1 MKSRKTQT
9 RKRKHP
15 IKEKGITLI
24 ALVIT
29 IVILLILAGL
39 TINLALGDGGLAQK
53 AKEATENYQLAQ
65 EAEEDL
71 IQELEANMNPTEEGY
86 NSQEGVNEPVLTEG
100 MIPVTWNGSSWV
112 KADASTGDWY
122 EYKATGEITD
132 KVIYKQW
139 ANVVTVKE
147 SGTKTRAEY
156 MSAAVGTA
164 IPEDDIVGMYVWIP
178 RYSYRITS
186 GYHENANG
194 TGNVDI
200 KFLKGTTDNYEG
212 GEAIRS
218 NVTNGEEFVV
228 HPSFTKDTS
237 QGGMKETTGYWVAK
251 FEASSNIAVKN
262 NANISNTSETNVKYG
277 GGNNPDLEVTVRPNV
292 TSWRYIT
299 AENIFKVCRNITK
312 DGNIQG
318 LTNKVDPHMMKNSE
332 WGAVAYLTQSSYG
345 NKQGTDSSS
354 GVWNNAYNEC
364 LVSKGTD
371 NGSNY
376 GGIGSYGVTLTGA
389 VGESRNAYTSYYS
402 EQTSITDKNADS
414 ITISYTEYAQNG
426 TTTAK
431 TQTYY
436 KYYTTNGIKGS
447 TTGNIYGI
455 YDMSGGSWEYMADYL
470 ANGTTSVVT
479 YFKENVSNRYKTEY
493 KGDGATDST
502 EDKTANYNANSD
514 RYGDAL
520 WETSNG
526 ANGQYSWNQDYSGFP
541 YLSGPFFIRGCH
553 FNGGGGAGLFYFHG
567 AYGGADNVSGFRPVL
582 GV

>member
-1 MKSRKTQT
+1 MNKGKQ
-9 RKRKHP
+9 
-15 IKEKGITLI
+15 EKGITLI

-71 IQELEANMNPTEEGY
+71 IQELEANMAPTEEGY

-100 MIPVTWNGSSWV
+100 MIAVTWNGSSWV
-112 KADASTGDWY
+112 KADESTSDWY
-122 EYKATGEITD
+122 AYDTTN
-132 KVIYKQW
+132 KQW

-147 SGTKTRAEY
+147 NGNMSREAY
-156 MSAAVGTA
+156 MSSTIGTP
-164 IPEDDIVGMYVWIP
+164 IQEDDIVGMYVWIP

-186 GYHENANG
+186 GYHEIANG
-194 TGNVDI
+194 TGNIDI

-251 FEASSNIAVKN
+251 FEASSNTAEKN
-262 NANISNTSETNVKYG
+262 NSNITSASSSSVKCG
-277 GGNNPDLEVTVRPNV
+277 GGDTDQLEVTVRPNV
-292 TSWRYIT
+292 TSWRAIT
-299 AENIFKVCRNITK
+299 AENIYKVCRNITK

-318 LTNKVDPHMMKNSE
+318 LTREVDPHMMKNSE
-332 WGAVAYLTQSSYG
+332 WGGVAYLTQSAYG

-364 LVSKGTD
+364 LASKGEDT
-371 NGSNY
+371 GSNY
-376 GGIGSYGVTLTGA
+376 GGVNYSFSVTLTGA
-389 VGESRNAYTSYYS
+389 VGSSRDAYTSYYS

-414 ITISYTEYAQNG
+414 ITINFTEYAQNG

-436 KYYTTNGIKGS
+436 KYHTTNGVKGS

-455 YDMSGGSWEYMADYL
+455 YDMSGGALEYMANYL
-470 ANGTTSVVT
+470 ANGETSYVT
-479 YFKENVSNRYKTEY
+479 YFKQNVGNKYKTEY
-493 KGDGATDST
+493 QGSGATSSI
-502 EDKTANYNANSD
+502 EDRTANYEANSN

-520 WETSNG
+520 WETSNAISG
-526 ANGQYSWNQDYSGFP
+526 DYGWGNDSSYMPSFR
-541 YLSGPFFIRGCH
+541 LPFFVRGGY
-553 FNGGGGAGLFYFHG
+553 FYYGSTAGVFSFSSGSGGEAVHY
-567 AYGGADNVSGFRPVL
+567 GFRPVL

>member
-1 MKSRKTQT
+1 MNKGKQ
-9 RKRKHP
+9 
-15 IKEKGITLI
+15 EKGITLI

-86 NSQEGVNEPVLTEG
+86 NSQKGVNEPVLTEG
-100 MIPVTWNGSSWV
+100 MIPVTWDGSSWV
-112 KADASTGDWY
+112 KADESTSDWY
-122 EYKATGEITD
+122 AYDTTN
-132 KVIYKQW
+132 KQW

-147 SGTKTRAEY
+147 NGTTMSREEY
-156 MSAAVGTA
+156 MSSGVGTE
-164 IPEDDIVGMYVWIP
+164 ILEDDIVGMYVWIP

-186 GYHENANG
+186 GYHEAANG

-251 FEASSNIAVKN
+251 FEASSNIAIKN
-262 NANISNTSETNVKYG
+262 NANINNDSTEEVKFG
-277 GGNNPDLEVTVRPNV
+277 GGNNPNLEVTVRPNV
-292 TSWRYIT
+292 TSWR
-299 AENIFKVCRNITK
+299 NIDVINIYKVCRNITK
-312 DGNIQG
+312 EGNIQG

-332 WGAVAYLTQSSYG
+332 WGAVAYLTQSAYG

-364 LVSKGTD
+364 LVSKGENT
-371 NGSNY
+371 GSNY
-376 GGIGSYGVTLTGA
+376 GGISSYGVTLTGV
-389 VGESRNAYTSYYS
+389 VGQLRDEYTSHYS

-414 ITISYTEYAQNG
+414 ITISYNEYLANG
-426 TTTAK
+426 TTTSR

-470 ANGTTSVVT
+470 ANGTASVVT

-502 EDKTANYNANSD
+502 EDRTAIYNANSE
-514 RYGDAL
+514 RYGDAV

-526 ANGQYSWNQDYSGFP
+526 ANGPYSWNQDHSNFP
-541 YLSGPFFIRGCH
+541 YLSSPFFIRGGH
-553 FNGGGGAGLFYFHG
+553 FSYANGSGFFFFDN
-567 AYGGADNVSGFRPVL
+567 AYGGQSVYCGFRPVL
-582 GV
+582 SV

>member
-1 MKSRKTQT
+1 MNKGKQ
-9 RKRKHP
+9 
-15 IKEKGITLI
+15 EKGITLI

-71 IQELEANMNPTEEGY
+71 IQELEANMAPTEEGY
-86 NSQEGVNEPVLTEG
+86 NEIEGVNEPVLTEG
-100 MIPVTWNGSSWV
+100 MIPVTWNGTSWV
-112 KADASTGDWY
+112 KADASTSNWY
-122 EYKATGEITD
+122 AYNTTD
-132 KVIYKQW
+132 KQW
-139 ANVVTVKE
+139 ANVVTVRE

-186 GYHENANG
+186 GYHSNVNG

-262 NANISNTSETNVKYG
+262 NANISSTSETNVKYG

-292 TSWRYIT
+292 TSWRNIT
-299 AENIFKVCRNITK
+299 TENIFKVCRNITK
-312 DGNIQG
+312 EGNIQG
-318 LTNKVDPHMMKNSE
+318 LTNKVDSHMMKNSE
-332 WGAVAYLTQSSYG
+332 WGAVAYLTQSEYG

-354 GVWNNAYNEC
+354 GVWCNAYNEC

-376 GGIGSYGVTLTGA
+376 GGINSYAVTLTGA
-389 VGESRNAYTSYYS
+389 VGSSRDANTSTYS
-402 EQTSITDKNADS
+402 EQTNITDKNADS
-414 ITISYTEYAQNG
+414 ITINYTQYAQDG
-426 TTTAK
+426 TTTSK

-436 KYYTTNGIKGS
+436 KYYTANGVKGS

-455 YDMSGGSWEYMADYL
+455 YDMSGGVFEYMADYL
-470 ANGTTSVVT
+470 ANGTTSYVT

-493 KGDGATDST
+493 KGDGPTTST
-502 EDKTANYNANSD
+502 EDRTANYEANSD

-526 ANGQYSWNQDYSGFP
+526 AGGYYGWNQDYSDFP
-541 YLSGPFFIRGCH
+541 FLSSSFFARGDAY
-553 FNGGGGAGLFYFHG
+553 NDGAGAGVFAFGQANGSAFYRC
-567 AYGGADNVSGFRPVL
+567 SFRPVL

>member
-1 MKSRKTQT
+1 MNKGEQR
-9 RKRKHP
+9 R
-15 IKEKGITLI
+15 GITLI

-29 IVILLILAGL
+29 IVLLLILAGL
-39 TINLALGDGGLAQK
+39 TLNLALGNGALADK
-53 AKEATENYQLAQ
+53 AKDAVKNYQLAQ
-65 EAEEDL
+65 EQEED
-71 IQELEANMNPTEEGY
+71 IIEELEANINPTEEGY
-86 NSQEGVNEPVLTEG
+86 NEIEGVNEPVLTEG

-112 KADASTGDWY
+112 KADANTGDWY
-122 EYKATGEITD
+122 AYNTTD
-132 KVIYKQW
+132 KQW

-147 SGTKTRAEY
+147 SGTKSRTEY
-156 MSAAVGTA
+156 MSSTVGTE
-164 IPEDDIVGMYVWIP
+164 ILEDDIVGMYVWIP

-237 QGGMKETTGYWVAK
+237 QGGMKETKGYWVAK
-251 FEASSNIAVKN
+251 FEASSSIAVKN
-262 NANISNTSETNVKYG
+262 NANINNDSTEEVKYG

-318 LTNKVDPHMMKNSE
+318 LTNKVDSHMMKNSE
-332 WGAVAYLTQSSYG
+332 WGAVAYLTQSAYG

-364 LVSKGTD
+364 LVSKEENTV
-371 NGSNY
+371 SNY
-376 GGIGSYGVTLTGA
+376 GGISSYCVTLTGA
-389 VGESRNAYTSYYS
+389 VGSSRDAATSYYS

-436 KYYTTNGIKGS
+436 KYYTTNGIKGN

-470 ANGTTSVVT
+470 ANGTQPYMT

-502 EDKTANYNANSD
+502 EDRTANYNANSD

-541 YLSGPFFIRGCH
+541 YLSFPFFVRGGY
-553 FNGGGGAGLFYFHG
+553 FNYGGSAGLFCFVS
-567 AYGGADNVSGFRPVL
+567 ANGGTGSYYGFRPVL

>member
-1 MKSRKTQT
+1 MNKGELR
-9 RKRKHP
+9 R
-15 IKEKGITLI
+15 GITLI

-29 IVILLILAGL
+29 IVLLLILAGL
-39 TINLALGDGGLAQK
+39 TLNLTLGDGALADK
-53 AKEATENYQLAQ
+53 AKDAVKNYQLAQ
-65 EAEEDL
+65 EQEED
-71 IQELEANMNPTEEGY
+71 IIEELEANINPTEEGY
-86 NSQEGVNEPVLTEG
+86 NELEGVNEPVLTEG

-112 KADASTGDWY
+112 KADESTGDWY
-122 EYKATGEITD
+122 AYDTTN
-132 KVIYKQW
+132 KQW

-147 SGTKTRAEY
+147 NGSKSREAY
-156 MSAAVGTA
+156 ISSAVGTE
-164 IPEDDIVGMYVWIP
+164 ILEDDIVGMYVWIP

-186 GYHENANG
+186 GYHQNAAG
-194 TGNVDI
+194 TGNIDI

-218 NVTNGEEFVV
+218 KETNGESYVV
-228 HPSFTKDTS
+228 HPSFTQDRS
-237 QGGMKETTGYWVAK
+237 QGGSKETKGYWVAK
-251 FEASSNIAVKN
+251 FEASSNTAEKN
-262 NANISNTSETNVKYG
+262 NSNITSASSSSVKYG
-277 GGNNPDLEVTVRPNV
+277 GGNTDTLEVTVRPNV
-292 TSWRYIT
+292 TSWRAIT
-299 AENIFKVCRNITK
+299 AENIYKVCRNITK

-318 LTNKVDPHMMKNSE
+318 LTREVDPHMMKSSE
-332 WGAVAYLTQSSYG
+332 WGGVAYLTQSAYG

-364 LVSKGTD
+364 LASKGEDT
-371 NGSNY
+371 GSNY
-376 GGIGSYGVTLTGA
+376 GGINSFCVTLTGA
-389 VGESRNAYTSYYS
+389 VGSSRNAYTSYYS

-414 ITISYTEYAQNG
+414 ITISFTEYAQNG

-470 ANGTTSVVT
+470 ANGTTSPVT
-479 YFKENVSNRYKTEY
+479 YFKQNVDSKYKTEY
-493 KGDGATDST
+493 QGSGATDST
-502 EDKTANYNANSD
+502 EDRTANYNANSN

-526 ANGQYSWNQDYSGFP
+526 ANGQYSWNNDYSYFPCLGFP
-541 YLSGPFFIRGCH
+541 FFVRGGSFNSGS
-553 FNGGGGAGLFYFHG
+553 GAGWFYFYN
-567 AYGGADNVSGFRPVL
+567 ATGGTSYDFGFRPVL

>member
-1 MKSRKTQT
+1 MNKGEE
-9 RKRKHP
+9 
-15 IKEKGITLI
+15 KEGITLI

-39 TINLALGDGGLAQK
+39 TLNLTLGDGALADK
-53 AKEATENYQLAQ
+53 AKDAVKNYQLAQ
-65 EAEEDL
+65 EQEEELIEDL
-71 IQELEANMNPTEEGY
+71 DLQITQTEEGY
-86 NSQEGVNEPVLTEG
+86 NELEGVNEPVLTEG
-100 MIPVTWNGSSWV
+100 MIPVTWNGTSWV
-112 KADASTGDWY
+112 KADASTSNWY
-122 EYKATGEITD
+122 AYNTTD
-132 KVIYKQW
+132 KQW

-147 SGTKTRAEY
+147 SGTKSRTEY
-156 MSAAVGTA
+156 MSSAVGTA
-164 IPEDDIVGMYVWIP
+164 IQEDDIVGMYVWIP

-186 GYHENANG
+186 GYHSNVNG

-200 KFLKGTTDNYEG
+200 KFLKGTTDNYDG

-218 NVTNGEEFVV
+218 NVTNGENYVV
-228 HPSFTKDTS
+228 HPSFTQDKT

-251 FEASSNIAVKN
+251 FEASSNTAEKN
-262 NANISNTSETNVKYG
+262 NSNITSASSSSVKCG
-277 GGNNPDLEVTVRPNV
+277 GGDTDQLEVTVRPNV
-292 TSWRYIT
+292 TSWRAIT
-299 AENIFKVCRNITK
+299 AENIYKVCRNITK

-318 LTNKVDPHMMKNSE
+318 LTNKVDSHMMKNSE

-364 LVSKGTD
+364 LVTKGTD

-389 VGESRNAYTSYYS
+389 VGQSRNANTSYYS

-414 ITISYTEYAQNG
+414 ITINFTEYAQNG

-436 KYYTTNGIKGS
+436 KYHTTNGVKGS

-455 YDMSGGSWEYMADYL
+455 YDMSGGALEYMANYL
-470 ANGTTSVVT
+470 ANGETSYVT
-479 YFKENVSNRYKTEY
+479 YFKQNVGNKYKTEY
-493 KGDGATDST
+493 QGSGATSST
-502 EDKTANYNANSD
+502 EDRTANYEANSN
-514 RYGDAL
+514 RYGDAA

-526 ANGQYSWNQDYSGFP
+526 ANGQYSWNNDYSNFP
-541 YLSGPFFIRGCH
+541 DLSLPFFIRGGS
-553 FNGGGGAGLFYFHG
+553 FRSSSNAGLFCFINATG
-567 AYGGADNVSGFRPVL
+567 RTVSDYGFRPVL

>member
-1 MKSRKTQT
+1 MNKGKQ
-9 RKRKHP
+9 
-15 IKEKGITLI
+15 EKGITLI

-100 MIPVTWNGSSWV
+100 MIAVTWDGSSWV
-112 KADASTGDWY
+112 KADESTSDWY
-122 EYKATGEITD
+122 AYDTTN
-132 KVIYKQW
+132 KQW

-147 SGTKTRAEY
+147 IGSKSREEY
-156 MSAAVGTA
+156 MSSIVGTP
-164 IPEDDIVGMYVWIP
+164 IQEDDIVGMYVWIP

-186 GYHENANG
+186 GYHQNAAG

-218 NVTNGEEFVV
+218 KETNGESYVV
-228 HPSFTKDTS
+228 HPSFTQDRS
-237 QGGMKETTGYWVAK
+237 QGGNKEVRGYWVAK
-251 FEASSNIAVKN
+251 FEASSNTAEKN
-262 NANISNTSETNVKYG
+262 NSNITSASSSSVKYG
-277 GGNNPDLEVTVRPNV
+277 GGNTDTLEVTVRPNV
-292 TSWRYIT
+292 TSWRAIT
-299 AENIFKVCRNITK
+299 AENIYKVCRNITK

-318 LTNKVDPHMMKNSE
+318 LTREVDPHMMKNSE
-332 WGAVAYLTQSSYG
+332 WGGVAYLTQSAYG

-364 LVSKGTD
+364 LISKGEDT
-371 NGSNY
+371 GSNY
-376 GGIGSYGVTLTGA
+376 GGVSSFAVTLTGA
-389 VGESRNAYTSYYS
+389 VGSSRNAYTSYYS

-414 ITISYTEYAQNG
+414 ITISFTEYAQNG

-436 KYYTTNGIKGS
+436 KYHTTNGVKGS

-470 ANGTTSVVT
+470 ANGTTSPVT
-479 YFKENVSNRYKTEY
+479 YFKQNVNSKYKTEY
-493 KGDGATDST
+493 QGSGATDST
-502 EDKTANYNANSD
+502 EDRTANYEANSN

-526 ANGQYSWNQDYSGFP
+526 ANGQYSWNNDYSYFP
-541 YLSGPFFIRGCH
+541 YLSSPFFIRGGSFH
-553 FNGGGGAGLFYFHG
+553 GSSSAGLFSFNI
-567 AYGGADNVSGFRPVL
+567 ATGGTHLFGFRPVL

>member
-1 MKSRKTQT
+1 MNKSKG
-9 RKRKHP
+9 K
-15 IKEKGITLI
+15 KGITLI

-65 EAEEDL
+65 DAEEDL
-71 IQELEANMNPTEEGY
+71 IQELEANMAPTEEGY
-86 NSQEGVNEPVLTEG
+86 NNQEGVNEPVLTEG

-112 KADASTGDWY
+112 KADESTSDWY
-122 EYKATGEITD
+122 AYDTTN
-132 KVIYKQW
+132 KQW

-147 SGTKTRAEY
+147 SGTKSRTEY
-156 MSAAVGTA
+156 MSSTVGTE
-164 IPEDDIVGMYVWIP
+164 ILEDDIVGMYVWIP

-186 GYHENANG
+186 GYHQNAAG
-194 TGNVDI
+194 TGEVDI

-218 NVTNGEEFVV
+218 KETNGESYVV
-228 HPSFTKDTS
+228 HPSFTQDKS
-237 QGGMKETTGYWVAK
+237 QGGSKETKGYWVAK
-251 FEASSNIAVKN
+251 FEASSNTAEKN
-262 NANISNTSETNVKYG
+262 NSNITSASSNSVKYG
-277 GGNNPDLEVTVRPNV
+277 GGNTDTLEVTVRPNV
-292 TSWRYIT
+292 TSWRAIT
-299 AENIFKVCRNITK
+299 VENIYKVCRNITK

-318 LTNKVDPHMMKNSE
+318 LTREVDPHMMKSSE
-332 WGAVAYLTQSSYG
+332 WGGVAYLTQSAYG

-364 LVSKGTD
+364 LINKGEDT
-371 NGSNY
+371 GSNY
-376 GGIGSYGVTLTGA
+376 GGIIRFAVTLTGA
-389 VGESRNAYTSYYS
+389 VGSSRDAFTSIYS

-414 ITISYTEYAQNG
+414 ITISYNEYEQNG

-436 KYYTTNGIKGS
+436 KYHTTNGVKGS

-455 YDMSGGSWEYMADYL
+455 YDMSGGAWEYMADYL
-470 ANGTTSVVT
+470 ANGTTSPVT
-479 YFKENVSNRYKTEY
+479 YFKQSVDNKYKTEY
-493 KGDGATDST
+493 QGSGATDSA
-502 EDKTANYNANSD
+502 EDRTANYNANSD

-520 WETSNG
+520 WETSNSASG
-526 ANGQYSWNQDYSGFP
+526 LYSWNNDYSIFP
-541 YLSGPFFIRGCH
+541 YLSYPFFIRGGY
-553 FNGGGGAGLFYFHG
+553 FYNSSGAGLFYFS
-567 AYGGADNVSGFRPVL
+567 ASYGNMNYEGGFRPVL

>member
-1 MKSRKTQT
+1 MNKGKQ
-9 RKRKHP
+9 
-15 IKEKGITLI
+15 EKGITLI

-71 IQELEANMNPTEEGY
+71 IQELEENMNPTEEGY

-100 MIPVTWNGSSWV
+100 MIPVTWDESSSSWV
-112 KADASTGDWY
+112 KADESTSDWY
-122 EYKATGEITD
+122 AYDTTN
-132 KVIYKQW
+132 KQW

-147 SGTKTRAEY
+147 NGTNMSREEY
-156 MSAAVGTA
+156 MSSTVGTK

-186 GYHENANG
+186 GYHETANG

-218 NVTNGEEFVV
+218 KETNGESYVV
-228 HPSFTKDTS
+228 HPSFTQDKS
-237 QGGMKETTGYWVAK
+237 QGGSKETKGYWVAK
-251 FEASSNIAVKN
+251 FEASSNTAEKN
-262 NANISNTSETNVKYG
+262 NTNINNYSTDAVKYG
-277 GGNNPDLEVTVRPNV
+277 GGNNIDLEVTVRPNV
-292 TSWRYIT
+292 TSWRAIT
-299 AENIFKVCRNITK
+299 AENIYKVCRNITK

-318 LTNKVDPHMMKNSE
+318 LTREVDPHMMKNSE
-332 WGAVAYLTQSSYG
+332 WGGVAYLTQSSYG
-345 NKQGTDSSS
+345 NKQGTNSSS

-364 LVSKGTD
+364 LISKGEDT
-371 NGSNY
+371 GSNY
-376 GGIGSYGVTLTGA
+376 GGVSSFAVTLTGA
-389 VGESRNAYTSYYS
+389 VGSSKNAYTSYYS
-402 EQTSITDKNADS
+402 EQTNITDKNADS
-414 ITISYTEYAQNG
+414 ITISFNEYAQNG
-426 TTTAK
+426 TTTPK

-436 KYYTTNGIKGS
+436 KYHTTNGVRGS

-455 YDMSGGSWEYMADYL
+455 YDMSGGTWEYMADYL
-470 ANGTTSVVT
+470 ANGTTSYVT
-479 YFKENVSNRYKTEY
+479 YFKQNVDNKYKTEY
-493 KGDGATDST
+493 QGSGATDSI
-502 EDKTANYNANSD
+502 EDRTANYEANSN
-514 RYGDAL
+514 RYGDAV

-526 ANGQYSWNQDYSGFP
+526 ANGQYSWNNDNSSFP
-541 YLSGPFFIRGCH
+541 YLSGPFFLRGGD
-553 FNGGGGAGLFYFHG
+553 FAYSSAAGLFSFSSAGGGAYNGW
-567 AYGGADNVSGFRPVL
+567 GFRPVL

>member
-1 MKSRKTQT
+1 MNKGEQR
-9 RKRKHP
+9 R
-15 IKEKGITLI
+15 GITLI

-29 IVILLILAGL
+29 IVLLLILAGL
-39 TINLALGDGGLAQK
+39 TLNLALGDGALADK
-53 AKEATENYQLAQ
+53 AKDAVKNYQLAQ
-65 EAEEDL
+65 EQEEELIEDL
-71 IQELEANMNPTEEGY
+71 ELQITQTEEGY
-86 NSQEGVNEPVLTEG
+86 NELEGVNEPVLTEG
-100 MIPVTWNGSSWV
+100 MIPVTWNGTSWV
-112 KADASTGDWY
+112 KADASTSNWY
-122 EYKATGEITD
+122 EYNTTD
-132 KVIYKQW
+132 KQW
-139 ANVVTVKE
+139 ANVVTVRE
-147 SGTKTRAEY
+147 SGNNTREYY
-156 MSAAVGTA
+156 MSSAVGTA

-186 GYHENANG
+186 GYHEAANG

-228 HPSFTKDTS
+228 HPSFTKDKT
-237 QGGMKETTGYWVAK
+237 QGGSKETTGYWVAK

-262 NANISNTSETNVKYG
+262 NANINNDSTEEVKFG

-299 AENIFKVCRNITK
+299 AENIYKVCRNITK

-318 LTNKVDPHMMKNSE
+318 LTREVDPHMMKSSE
-332 WGAVAYLTQSSYG
+332 WGGVAYLTQSAYG

-364 LVSKGTD
+364 LVSKEENTV
-371 NGSNY
+371 SNY
-376 GGIGSYGVTLTGA
+376 GGISSYCVTLTGA
-389 VGESRNAYTSYYS
+389 VGSSKNAATSYYS
-402 EQTSITDKNADS
+402 EQTSITDKNADE
-414 ITISYTEYAQNG
+414 ITISFNEYAQNG

-436 KYYTTNGIKGS
+436 KYYTTNGVKGS

-470 ANGTTSVVT
+470 ANGTETNVT

-493 KGDGATDST
+493 KGDGETNST
-502 EDKTANYNANSD
+502 EDKITNYNANSD
-514 RYGDAL
+514 RYGDAI
-520 WETSNG
+520 WEISNG
-526 ANGQYSWNQDYSGFP
+526 ANGPYSWNQDYSHFS
-541 YLSGPFFIRGCH
+541 YLSAPFFKRGGYFH
-553 FNGGGGAGLFYFHG
+553 DGSSAGLFSFDS
-567 AYGGADNVSGFRPVL
+567 AYGGTNSYYGFRPVL

>member
-1 MKSRKTQT
+1 MNKGER
-9 RKRKHP
+9 RR
-15 IKEKGITLI
+15 GITLI

-29 IVILLILAGL
+29 IVLLLILAGL
-39 TINLALGDGGLAQK
+39 TLNLTLGEGALADK
-53 AKEATENYQLAQ
+53 AKDAVKNYQLAQ
-65 EAEEDL
+65 EQEEDV
-71 IQELEANMNPTEEGY
+71 IEELEANINPTEEGY
-86 NSQEGVNEPVLTEG
+86 NEIEGVNEPVLTEG

-112 KADASTGDWY
+112 KADASTSNWY
-122 EYKATGEITD
+122 AYKETN
-132 KVIYKQW
+132 KQW
-139 ANVVTVKE
+139 ANVVTVKAN
-147 SGTKTRAEY
+147 GNNTREYY

-178 RYSYRITS
+178 RYSYRIIS
-186 GYHENANG
+186 GYHENAKG

-237 QGGMKETTGYWVAK
+237 QGGNKETKGYWVAK

-262 NANISNTSETNVKYG
+262 NANINNNSTEEVKYG
-277 GGNNPDLEVTVRPNV
+277 GGDNPNLEVTVRPNV

-299 AENIFKVCRNITK
+299 AENIYKVCRNITK

-318 LTNKVDPHMMKNSE
+318 LTNKVDPHMIKNSE
-332 WGAVAYLTQSSYG
+332 WGAVAYLTQSEYG

-364 LVSKGTD
+364 LVSKGEDT
-371 NGSNY
+371 GSNH
-376 GGIGSYGVTLTGA
+376 GGINYSYGVTLTGA
-389 VGESRNAYTSYYS
+389 VGQSRDAYTSYYS

-414 ITISYTEYAQNG
+414 ITINYTDSEENG
-426 TTTAK
+426 TPVAK

-436 KYYTTNGIKGS
+436 KYYTINGVEGS

-470 ANGTTSVVT
+470 ANGTHLYMT
-479 YFKENVSNRYKTEY
+479 YFKENVSNKYKTEY
-493 KGDGATDST
+493 KGDGATSSA
-502 EDKTANYNANSD
+502 EDRTANYEANSD
-514 RYGDAL
+514 RYGDGI
-520 WETSNG
+520 WETSNR
-526 ANGQYSWNQDYSGFP
+526 ANEQYCWNQDYSNFP
-541 YLSGPFFIRGCH
+541 YLSNPFFIRG
-553 FNGGGGAGLFYFHG
+553 GYFHSRQHAG
-567 AYGGADNVSGFRPVL
+567 VFSFDYAGGVPVSTLGFRPVL

>member
-1 MKSRKTQT
+1 MNKGELR
-9 RKRKHP
+9 R
-15 IKEKGITLI
+15 GITLI

-29 IVILLILAGL
+29 IVLLLILAGL
-39 TINLALGDGGLAQK
+39 TLNLTLGDGALADK
-53 AKEATENYQLAQ
+53 AKDAVKNYQLAQ
-65 EAEEDL
+65 EQEED
-71 IQELEANMNPTEEGY
+71 IIEELEANINPTEEGY
-86 NSQEGVNEPVLTEG
+86 NELEGVNEPVLTEG

-112 KADASTGDWY
+112 KADESTGDWY
-122 EYKATGEITD
+122 AYDTTN
-132 KVIYKQW
+132 KQW

-147 SGTKTRAEY
+147 NGSKSREAY
-156 MSAAVGTA
+156 ISSAVGTE
-164 IPEDDIVGMYVWIP
+164 ILEDDIVGMYVWIP

-186 GYHENANG
+186 GYHQNAAG
-194 TGNVDI
+194 TGNIDI

-218 NVTNGEEFVV
+218 KETNGESYVV
-228 HPSFTKDTS
+228 HPSFTQDRS
-237 QGGMKETTGYWVAK
+237 QGGSKETKGYWVAK
-251 FEASSNIAVKN
+251 FEASSNTAEKN
-262 NANISNTSETNVKYG
+262 NSNITSASSSSVKYG
-277 GGNNPDLEVTVRPNV
+277 GGNTDTLEVTVRPNV
-292 TSWRYIT
+292 TSWRAIT
-299 AENIFKVCRNITK
+299 VENIYKVCRNITK

-318 LTNKVDPHMMKNSE
+318 LTREVDPHMMKSSE
-332 WGAVAYLTQSSYG
+332 WGGVAYLTQSAYG

-364 LVSKGTD
+364 LASKGEDT
-371 NGSNY
+371 GSNY
-376 GGIGSYGVTLTGA
+376 GGINSFCVTLTGA
-389 VGESRNAYTSYYS
+389 VGSSRNAYTSYYS

-414 ITISYTEYAQNG
+414 ITISFTEYAQNG

-470 ANGTTSVVT
+470 ANGTTSPVT
-479 YFKENVSNRYKTEY
+479 YFKQNVDSKYKTEY
-493 KGDGATDST
+493 QGSGATDST
-502 EDKTANYNANSD
+502 EDRTANYEANSN

-526 ANGQYSWNQDYSGFP
+526 ANGQYSWNNDHSSFP
-541 YLSGPFFIRGCH
+541 YFSSPFFARGGY
-553 FNGGGGAGLFYFHG
+553 FYSSSNAGVFSFSNATGGSGNGC
-567 AYGGADNVSGFRPVL
+567 GFRPVL

>member
-1 MKSRKTQT
+1 MNKGKQ
-9 RKRKHP
+9 
-15 IKEKGITLI
+15 EKGITLI

-112 KADASTGDWY
+112 KADESTSDWY
-122 EYKATGEITD
+122 AYDTTN
-132 KVIYKQW
+132 KQW

-147 SGTKTRAEY
+147 NGTTMSREEY
-156 MSAAVGTA
+156 MSSGVGTP
-164 IPEDDIVGMYVWIP
+164 IQEDDIVGMYVWIP

-262 NANISNTSETNVKYG
+262 NANISSTSETNVKYG

-292 TSWRYIT
+292 TSWRAIT
-299 AENIFKVCRNITK
+299 AENIYKVCRNITK

-318 LTNKVDPHMMKNSE
+318 LTREVDPHMMKNSE
-332 WGAVAYLTQSSYG
+332 WGGVAYLTQSAYG

-364 LVSKGTD
+364 LISKGEDT
-371 NGSNY
+371 GSNY
-376 GGIGSYGVTLTGA
+376 GGVSSFAVTLTGA
-389 VGESRNAYTSYYS
+389 VGSSRNAYTSYYS

-414 ITISYTEYAQNG
+414 ITISFTEYAQNG

-470 ANGTTSVVT
+470 ANGTQPYMT

-502 EDKTANYNANSD
+502 EDRTANYNANND

-526 ANGQYSWNQDYSGFP
+526 ANGQYSWNQDYSYFP
-541 YLSGPFFIRGCH
+541 YLSGPFFMRGGN
-553 FNGGGGAGLFYFHG
+553 FNSRSGAGLFYFNC
-567 AYGGADNVSGFRPVL
+567 ASGGTYFSYGFRPVL

>member
-1 MKSRKTQT
+1 MNKGEQR
-9 RKRKHP
+9 R
-15 IKEKGITLI
+15 GITLI

-29 IVILLILAGL
+29 IVLLLILAGL
-39 TINLALGDGGLAQK
+39 TLNLALGDGALADK
-53 AKEATENYQLAQ
+53 AKDAVKNYQLAQ
-65 EAEEDL
+65 EQEEELIEDL
-71 IQELEANMNPTEEGY
+71 ELQITQTEEGY
-86 NSQEGVNEPVLTEG
+86 NELEGVNEPVLTEG
-100 MIPVTWNGSSWV
+100 MIPVTWNGSSWA

-122 EYKATGEITD
+122 AYNTTD
-132 KVIYKQW
+132 KQW

-147 SGTKTRAEY
+147 RGTKTRAEY
-156 MSAAVGTA
+156 MSSAVGTA

-186 GYHENANG
+186 GYHEVANG

-262 NANISNTSETNVKYG
+262 NANISSTSEASVKYG

-292 TSWRYIT
+292 TSWRSIT

-345 NKQGTDSSS
+345 NKQGTDSLS

-364 LVSKGTD
+364 LVSKGEDT
-371 NGSNY
+371 GSNY
-376 GGIGSYGVTLTGA
+376 GGISSYAVTLTGA
-389 VGESRNAYTSYYS
+389 VGSSRNAYTSHYS
-402 EQTSITDKNADS
+402 EQTSITDKNADE
-414 ITISYTEYAQNG
+414 ITINYTEYAQSG
-426 TTTAK
+426 TTTSK

-436 KYYTTNGIKGS
+436 KYYTPNGVKGS

-455 YDMSGGSWEYMADYL
+455 YDLSGGASEYMADYL

-479 YFKENVSNRYKTEY
+479 YFKENVSNKYKTEY
-493 KGDGATDST
+493 KGNGETNST
-502 EDKTANYNANSD
+502 EDRTANYNANSN

-526 ANGQYSWNQDYSGFP
+526 ANGQYSWNQDYSCFLD
-541 YLSGPFFIRGCH
+541 LSLPAFLRGGNFRNGERGGV
-553 FNGGGGAGLFYFHG
+553 FNFEIASGNTVVDY
-567 AYGGADNVSGFRPVL
+567 GFRPVL

>member
-1 MKSRKTQT
+1 MN
-9 RKRKHP
+9 KRKQ
-15 IKEKGITLI
+15 EGGITLI

-29 IVILLILAGL
+29 IVIVIILAAI
-39 TINLALGDGGLAQK
+39 TINLTLGNGSLAEK
-53 AKEATENYQLAQ
+53 AKEGADSYKEAQ
-65 EAEEDL
+65 E
-71 IQELEANMNPTEEGY
+71 QEKDMIDNFEANIMISEEGY

-100 MIPVTWNGSSWV
+100 MIPVTWNGTSWI
-112 KADASTGDWY
+112 KADATKSDWY
-122 EYKATGEITD
+122 EYGTIN
-132 KVIYKQW
+132 KQW

-147 SGTKTRAEY
+147 SGTKSRTEY

-186 GYHENANG
+186 GYHEIANG
-194 TGNVDI
+194 TGNIDI

-292 TSWRYIT
+292 TSWRNIT
-299 AENIFKVCRNITK
+299 TENIFKVCRNITK
-312 DGNIQG
+312 EGNIQG
-318 LTNKVDPHMMKNSE
+318 LTNKVDSHMMKNSE
-332 WGAVAYLTQSSYG
+332 WGAVAYLTQSEYG

-354 GVWNNAYNEC
+354 GVWCNAYNEC
-364 LVSKGTD
+364 LVSKGMD

-376 GGIGSYGVTLTGA
+376 GGINSYAVTLTGA
-389 VGESRNAYTSYYS
+389 VGSSRDANTSTYS
-402 EQTSITDKNADS
+402 EQTNITDKNADS
-414 ITISYTEYAQNG
+414 ITINYTQYAQDG
-426 TTTAK
+426 TTTSK

-436 KYYTTNGIKGS
+436 KYYTANGVKGS

-455 YDMSGGSWEYMADYL
+455 YDMSGGVFEYMADYL
-470 ANGTTSVVT
+470 ANGTTSYVT

-493 KGDGATDST
+493 KGNGATTST
-502 EDKTANYNANSD
+502 EDKTTNYNANSD

-526 ANGQYSWNQDYSGFP
+526 AGGYYGWNQDYSDFP
-541 YLSGPFFIRGCH
+541 YLSSSFFARGDAYNDGAGAGV
-553 FNGGGGAGLFYFHG
+553 FAFGQANGGAFYRC
-567 AYGGADNVSGFRPVL
+567 SFRPVL

>member
-1 MKSRKTQT
+1 MNKGKQ
-9 RKRKHP
+9 
-15 IKEKGITLI
+15 EKGITLI

-39 TINLALGDGGLAQK
+39 TINLALGNGGLAQK

-112 KADASTGDWY
+112 KADESTSDWY
-122 EYKATGEITD
+122 AYDTTN
-132 KVIYKQW
+132 KQW

-147 SGTKTRAEY
+147 IGSKSREEY
-156 MSAAVGTA
+156 MSSIVGTP
-164 IPEDDIVGMYVWIP
+164 IQEDDIVGMYVWIP

-186 GYHENANG
+186 GYHQNAAG
-194 TGNVDI
+194 TGNIDI

-218 NVTNGEEFVV
+218 KETNGESYVV
-228 HPSFTKDTS
+228 HPSFTQDRS
-237 QGGMKETTGYWVAK
+237 QGGNKEVRGYWVAK

-262 NANISNTSETNVKYG
+262 NANISNTSEASVKYG

-318 LTNKVDPHMMKNSE
+318 LTREVDPHMMKNSE

-364 LVSKGTD
+364 LASKGEDT
-371 NGSNY
+371 GSNY
-376 GGIGSYGVTLTGA
+376 GGINSFCVTLTGA
-389 VGESRNAYTSYYS
+389 VGSSRNAYTSYYS

-414 ITISYTEYAQNG
+414 ITISFTEYAQNG

-436 KYYTTNGIKGS
+436 KYYTTNGVKGS

-470 ANGTTSVVT
+470 ANGTTSPVT
-479 YFKENVSNRYKTEY
+479 YFKQNVDSKYKTEY
-493 KGDGATDST
+493 QGSGATDST
-502 EDKTANYNANSD
+502 EDRTANYEANNN

-526 ANGQYSWNQDYSGFP
+526 ANGQYSWNNDYSIFP
-541 YLSGPFFIRGCH
+541 CLSYPFFFRGGN
-553 FNGGGGAGLFYFHG
+553 FLSSSNPGLFYFNS
-567 AYGGADNVSGFRPVL
+567 ATGGTYSNVGFRPVL

>member
-1 MKSRKTQT
+1 MNKGKQE
-9 RKRKHP
+9 
-15 IKEKGITLI
+15 IGITLI

-39 TINLALGDGGLAQK
+39 TINLALGNGGLAQK

-100 MIPVTWNGSSWV
+100 MIPVTWDESSSSWV
-112 KADASTGDWY
+112 KADESTSDWY
-122 EYKATGEITD
+122 AYDTTN
-132 KVIYKQW
+132 KQW

-147 SGTKTRAEY
+147 FGTMSREEY
-156 MSAAVGTA
+156 MSSTVGTE
-164 IPEDDIVGMYVWIP
+164 ILEDDIVGMYVWIP

-186 GYHENANG
+186 GYHEIANG
-194 TGNVDI
+194 TGNIDI

-218 NVTNGEEFVV
+218 NVTNGADYVV
-228 HPSFTKDTS
+228 HPSFTQDKR
-237 QGGMKETTGYWVAK
+237 QGGSKETTGYWVAK
-251 FEASSNIAVKN
+251 FEASSNTAEKN
-262 NANISNTSETNVKYG
+262 NSNITSASSSSVKCG
-277 GGNNPDLEVTVRPNV
+277 GGNTDTLEVTVRPNV
-292 TSWRYIT
+292 TSWRAIT
-299 AENIFKVCRNITK
+299 AENIYKVCRNITK

-332 WGAVAYLTQSSYG
+332 WGAVAYLTQSAYG

-364 LVSKGTD
+364 LISKGEDT
-371 NGSNY
+371 GSNY
-376 GGIGSYGVTLTGA
+376 GGVSSFAVTLTGA
-389 VGESRNAYTSYYS
+389 VGSSRNAYTSYYS

-414 ITISYTEYAQNG
+414 ITISFTEYAQNG

-436 KYYTTNGIKGS
+436 KYHTTNGVKGS

-455 YDMSGGSWEYMADYL
+455 YDMSEGSWEYMADYL
-470 ANGTTSVVT
+470 ANGTTSPVT
-479 YFKENVSNRYKTEY
+479 YFKQNVDSKYKTEY
-493 KGDGATDST
+493 QGSGATSST
-502 EDKTANYNANSD
+502 EDRTANYEANNN

-526 ANGQYSWNQDYSGFP
+526 ANGQYSWNNDYSDFP
-541 YLSGPFFIRGCH
+541 CLSSPFFVRGGR
-553 FNGGGGAGLFYFHG
+553 FRFSSGAGLFYFCL
-567 AYGGADNVSGFRPVL
+567 ATGGADNSFGFRPVL

>member
-1 MKSRKTQT
+1 MN
-9 RKRKHP
+9 KRKQ
-15 IKEKGITLI
+15 EGGITLI

-29 IVILLILAGL
+29 IVIVIILAAI
-39 TINLALGDGGLAQK
+39 TINLTLGNGSLAEK
-53 AKEATENYQLAQ
+53 AKEGADSYKEAQ
-65 EAEEDL
+65 E
-71 IQELEANMNPTEEGY
+71 QEKDMIDNFEANIMISEEGY
-86 NSQEGVNEPVLTEG
+86 SSQEGVNEPVLTEG
-100 MIPVTWNGSSWV
+100 MIPVTWNGTSWI
-112 KADASTGDWY
+112 KADATKSDWY
-122 EYKATGEITD
+122 EYGTIN
-132 KVIYKQW
+132 KQW

-147 SGTKTRAEY
+147 NGNNTREYY

-186 GYHENANG
+186 GYHEIANG

-218 NVTNGEEFVV
+218 NVTNGEKYVV
-228 HPSFTKDTS
+228 HPSFTQDKS

-251 FEASSNIAVKN
+251 FEASSNTAEKN
-262 NANISNTSETNVKYG
+262 NANISSTSDGNVKYG

-299 AENIFKVCRNITK
+299 TENIFKVCRNITK

-332 WGAVAYLTQSSYG
+332 WGGVSYLTQSEYG

-364 LVSKGTD
+364 LVSKGEDT
-371 NGSNY
+371 GSNH
-376 GGIGSYGVTLTGA
+376 GGIKYSYSVTLTGA
-389 VGESRNAYTSYYS
+389 VGSSRNAYTSYYS

-426 TTTAK
+426 TTTSK

-436 KYYTTNGIKGS
+436 KYHTTNGIKGT

-493 KGDGATDST
+493 KGDGATISL
-502 EDKTANYNANSD
+502 EDRTANYNANSD
-514 RYGDAL
+514 RYGDAV

-526 ANGQYSWNQDYSGFP
+526 VNGTNSWNQDYSIFP
-541 YLSGPFFIRGCH
+541 YLSDPFFVRGGYFH
-553 FNGGGGAGLFYFHG
+553 NSGSAGLFYFG
-567 AYGGADNVSGFRPVL
+567 YADGGLDSFYGFRPVL

>member
-1 MKSRKTQT
+1 MNKGKQ
-9 RKRKHP
+9 
-15 IKEKGITLI
+15 EKGITLI

-71 IQELEANMNPTEEGY
+71 IQELEENMNPTEEGY
-86 NSQEGVNEPVLTEG
+86 NSVEGVNEPVLTEG
-100 MIPVTWNGSSWV
+100 MIPVTWDESSSSWV
-112 KADASTGDWY
+112 KADESTSDWY
-122 EYKATGEITD
+122 AYDTTN
-132 KVIYKQW
+132 KQW

-147 SGTKTRAEY
+147 FGNMSREEY
-156 MSAAVGTA
+156 MSSTVGTK

-186 GYHENANG
+186 GYHEIANG

-218 NVTNGEEFVV
+218 KETNGESYVV
-228 HPSFTKDTS
+228 HPSFTQDKS
-237 QGGMKETTGYWVAK
+237 QGGSKETKGYWVAK
-251 FEASSNIAVKN
+251 FEASSNTAEKN
-262 NANISNTSETNVKYG
+262 NTNINNYSTDAVKYG
-277 GGNNPDLEVTVRPNV
+277 GGNNIDLEVTVRPNV
-292 TSWRYIT
+292 TSWRAIT
-299 AENIFKVCRNITK
+299 AENIYKVCRNITK

-318 LTNKVDPHMMKNSE
+318 LTREVDPHMMKNSE
-332 WGAVAYLTQSSYG
+332 WGGVAYLTQSSYG
-345 NKQGTDSSS
+345 NKQGTNSSS

-364 LVSKGTD
+364 LISKGEDT
-371 NGSNY
+371 GSNY
-376 GGIGSYGVTLTGA
+376 GGVSSFAVTLTGA
-389 VGESRNAYTSYYS
+389 VGSSKNAYTSYYS
-402 EQTSITDKNADS
+402 EQTNITDKNADS
-414 ITISYTEYAQNG
+414 ITISFNEYAQNG
-426 TTTAK
+426 TTTPK

-436 KYYTTNGIKGS
+436 KYHTTNGVRGS

-470 ANGTTSVVT
+470 ANGTTSYVT
-479 YFKENVSNRYKTEY
+479 YFKQNVDNKYKTEY
-493 KGDGATDST
+493 QGSGATDSI
-502 EDKTANYNANSD
+502 EDRTANYEANSN
-514 RYGDAL
+514 RYGDAV

-526 ANGQYSWNQDYSGFP
+526 ANGQYSWNNDNSSFP
-541 YLSGPFFIRGCH
+541 YLSGPFFLRGGD
-553 FNGGGGAGLFYFHG
+553 FAYSSAAGLFSFSSAGGGAYNGW
-567 AYGGADNVSGFRPVL
+567 GFRPVL

>member
-1 MKSRKTQT
+1 MNKGKQ
-9 RKRKHP
+9 
-15 IKEKGITLI
+15 EKGITLI

-65 EAEEDL
+65 EAEEDI
-71 IQELEANMNPTEEGY
+71 IQELEANMAPTEEGY

-100 MIPVTWNGSSWV
+100 MIAVTWNGSSWV
-112 KADASTGDWY
+112 KADESTSDWY
-122 EYKATGEITD
+122 AYDTTN
-132 KVIYKQW
+132 KQW

-156 MSAAVGTA
+156 MSSTVGTE
-164 IPEDDIVGMYVWIP
+164 ILEDDIVGMYVWIP

-186 GYHENANG
+186 GYHQNAAG

-218 NVTNGEEFVV
+218 KETNGESYVV
-228 HPSFTKDTS
+228 HPSFTQDKS
-237 QGGMKETTGYWVAK
+237 QGGSKETKGYWAAK
-251 FEASSNIAVKN
+251 FEASSNTAEKN
-262 NANISNTSETNVKYG
+262 NSNITSASSSSVKYG
-277 GGNNPDLEVTVRPNV
+277 GGNTDTLEVTVRPNV
-292 TSWRYIT
+292 TSWRAIT
-299 AENIFKVCRNITK
+299 VENIYKVCRNITK

-318 LTNKVDPHMMKNSE
+318 LTREVDPHMMKSSE
-332 WGAVAYLTQSSYG
+332 WGGVAYLTQSAYG
-345 NKQGTDSSS
+345 NKQGTDSTS

-364 LVSKGTD
+364 LISKGEDT
-371 NGSNY
+371 GSNY
-376 GGIGSYGVTLTGA
+376 GGVNSYGVTLTGA
-389 VGESRNAYTSYYS
+389 VGSSRDESTSFYG
-402 EQTSITDKNADS
+402 EQTSIIDKNADS
-414 ITISYTEYAQNG
+414 ITISFTEYAQNG

-436 KYYTTNGIKGS
+436 KYHTTNGVKGS

-470 ANGTTSVVT
+470 ANGTTSYVT
-479 YFKENVSNRYKTEY
+479 YFKQNVDSKYKTEY
-493 KGDGATDST
+493 QGSGATSST
-502 EDKTANYNANSD
+502 EDRTANYEANSN

-520 WETSNG
+520 WETSSG
-526 ANGQYSWNQDYSGFP
+526 TNGQYSWNNDYSDFP
-541 YLSGPFFIRGCH
+541 DLSYPFFIRGGR
-553 FNGGGGAGLFYFHG
+553 FSSSSRAGLFCFSTAPGG
-567 AYGGADNVSGFRPVL
+567 AYYSVCGFRPVL

>member
-1 MKSRKTQT
+1 MNKGKQ
-9 RKRKHP
+9 
-15 IKEKGITLI
+15 EKGITLI

-65 EAEEDL
+65 EAEEDI
-71 IQELEANMNPTEEGY
+71 IQELEANMAPTEEGY

-100 MIPVTWNGSSWV
+100 MIAVTWNGSSWV
-112 KADASTGDWY
+112 KADESTSDWY
-122 EYKATGEITD
+122 AYDTTN
-132 KVIYKQW
+132 KQW

-156 MSAAVGTA
+156 MSSTVGTE
-164 IPEDDIVGMYVWIP
+164 ILEDDIVGMYVWIP

-186 GYHENANG
+186 GYHQNAAG

-218 NVTNGEEFVV
+218 KETNGESYVV
-228 HPSFTKDTS
+228 HPSFTQDKS
-237 QGGMKETTGYWVAK
+237 QGGSKETKGYWAAK
-251 FEASSNIAVKN
+251 FEASSNTAEKN
-262 NANISNTSETNVKYG
+262 NSNITSASSSSVKYG
-277 GGNNPDLEVTVRPNV
+277 GGKTDTLEVTVRPNV
-292 TSWRYIT
+292 TSWRAIT
-299 AENIFKVCRNITK
+299 VENIYKVCRNITK

-318 LTNKVDPHMMKNSE
+318 LTREVDPHMMKSSE
-332 WGAVAYLTQSSYG
+332 WGGVAYLTQSAYG
-345 NKQGTDSSS
+345 NKQGTDSTS

-364 LVSKGTD
+364 LISKGEDT
-371 NGSNY
+371 GSNY
-376 GGIGSYGVTLTGA
+376 GGVNSYGVTLTGA
-389 VGESRNAYTSYYS
+389 VGSSRDESTSFYG
-402 EQTSITDKNADS
+402 EQTSIIDKNADS
-414 ITISYTEYAQNG
+414 ITISFTEYAQNG

-436 KYYTTNGIKGS
+436 KYHTTNGVKGS

-470 ANGTTSVVT
+470 ANGTTSYVT
-479 YFKENVSNRYKTEY
+479 YFKQNVDSKYKTEY
-493 KGDGATDST
+493 QGSGATSST
-502 EDKTANYNANSD
+502 EDRTANYEANSN

-520 WETSNG
+520 WETSSG
-526 ANGQYSWNQDYSGFP
+526 TNGQYSWNNDYSDFP
-541 YLSGPFFIRGCH
+541 DLSYPFFIRGGR
-553 FNGGGGAGLFYFHG
+553 FSSSSRAGLFCFSTAPGG
-567 AYGGADNVSGFRPVL
+567 AYYSVCGFRPVL

>member
-1 MKSRKTQT
+1 M
-9 RKRKHP
+9 
-15 IKEKGITLI
+15 
-24 ALVIT
+24 
-29 IVILLILAGL
+29 
-39 TINLALGDGGLAQK
+39 
-53 AKEATENYQLAQ
+53 AQ

-100 MIPVTWNGSSWV
+100 MIAVTWNGSSSSWV
-112 KADASTGDWY
+112 KADESTSDWY
-122 EYKATGEITD
+122 AYDTTN
-132 KVIYKQW
+132 KQW

-147 SGTKTRAEY
+147 NGNMSREAY
-156 MSAAVGTA
+156 MSSTVGTE
-164 IPEDDIVGMYVWIP
+164 ILEDDIVGMYVWIP

-186 GYHENANG
+186 GYHQNAAG
-194 TGNVDI
+194 TGNIDI

-218 NVTNGEEFVV
+218 NVTNGADYVV

-251 FEASSNIAVKN
+251 FEASSNTAEKN
-262 NANISNTSETNVKYG
+262 NSNITSASSSSVKYG
-277 GGNNPDLEVTVRPNV
+277 GGNTDTLEVTVRPNV
-292 TSWRYIT
+292 TSWRAIT
-299 AENIFKVCRNITK
+299 VENIYKVCRNITK

-318 LTNKVDPHMMKNSE
+318 LTREVDPHMMKSSE
-332 WGAVAYLTQSSYG
+332 WGGVAYLTQSAYG

-364 LVSKGTD
+364 LISKGEDT
-371 NGSNY
+371 GSNY
-376 GGIGSYGVTLTGA
+376 GGVSSFAVTLTGA
-389 VGESRNAYTSYYS
+389 VGSSRNAYTSYYS

-414 ITISYTEYAQNG
+414 VTISFTEYAQNG

-436 KYYTTNGIKGS
+436 KYHTTNGVKGS

-470 ANGTTSVVT
+470 ANGTTSPVT
-479 YFKENVSNRYKTEY
+479 YFKQNVDSKYKTEY
-493 KGDGATDST
+493 QGSGATSSI
-502 EDKTANYNANSD
+502 EDRTANYNANSN

-526 ANGQYSWNQDYSGFP
+526 ANGQYTWNNDYSNFP
-541 YLSGPFFIRGCH
+541 YLGSPFFIRGGH
-553 FNGGGGAGLFYFHG
+553 FNGNSGAGLFSF
-567 AYGGADNVSGFRPVL
+567 GGATGGSSDNSGFRPVL

>member
-1 MKSRKTQT
+1 MNKGEQR
-9 RKRKHP
+9 R
-15 IKEKGITLI
+15 GITLI

-29 IVILLILAGL
+29 IVLLLILAGL
-39 TINLALGDGGLAQK
+39 TLNLALGDGALADK
-53 AKEATENYQLAQ
+53 AKDAVKNYQLAQ
-65 EAEEDL
+65 EQEEELIEDL
-71 IQELEANMNPTEEGY
+71 ELQITQTEEGY
-86 NSQEGVNEPVLTEG
+86 NELEGVNEPVLTEG
-100 MIPVTWNGSSWV
+100 MIPVTWNGSSWA

-122 EYKATGEITD
+122 AYNTTD
-132 KVIYKQW
+132 KQW

-147 SGTKTRAEY
+147 RGTKTRAEY
-156 MSAAVGTA
+156 MSSAVGTA

-251 FEASSNIAVKN
+251 FEASSNIAIKN
-262 NANISNTSETNVKYG
+262 NANISNTSGSNIKFG
-277 GGNNPDLEVTVRPNV
+277 GGDNPDLEVTVRPNV

-299 AENIFKVCRNITK
+299 AENIFKVCRSITK

-345 NKQGTDSSS
+345 NKQGTDLSS

-364 LVSKGTD
+364 LVSKGEDT
-371 NGSNY
+371 GSDY
-376 GGIGSYGVTLTGA
+376 GGINYSYAVTLTGA
-389 VGESRNAYTSYYS
+389 VGSSRDVATSYYS
-402 EQTSITDKNADS
+402 EQTSITDKNADE

-426 TTTAK
+426 TTTSK

-436 KYYTTNGIKGS
+436 KYYTPNGIKGS

-470 ANGTTSVVT
+470 ANGTTLPAT

-493 KGDGATDST
+493 KGDGATGST
-502 EDKTANYNANSD
+502 EDRTANYNANSE
-514 RYGDAL
+514 RYGDAV

-526 ANGQYSWNQDYSGFP
+526 TNGQYSWNKDYSYFP
-541 YLSGPFFIRGCH
+541 YLSSPFPVRGGNFSH
-553 FNGGGGAGLFYFHG
+553 GHYAGLFYFYNANG
-567 AYGGADNVSGFRPVL
+567 DTVSHCGFRPVL

>member
-1 MKSRKTQT
+1 MNKGEQR
-9 RKRKHP
+9 R
-15 IKEKGITLI
+15 GITLI

-39 TINLALGDGGLAQK
+39 TLNLALGDGALADK
-53 AKEATENYQLAQ
+53 AKDAVKNYQLAQ
-65 EAEEDL
+65 EQEEDV
-71 IQELEANMNPTEEGY
+71 IEELEANINPTEEGY
-86 NSQEGVNEPVLTEG
+86 NEIEGVNEPVLTEG
-100 MIPVTWNGSSWV
+100 MIPVTWNGTSWV
-112 KADASTGDWY
+112 KADASTSNWY
-122 EYKATGEITD
+122 AYNTTD
-132 KVIYKQW
+132 KQW
-139 ANVVTVKE
+139 ANVVTVRE

-186 GYHENANG
+186 GYHSNVNG

-237 QGGMKETTGYWVAK
+237 QGGMKETKGYWVAK

-262 NANISNTSETNVKYG
+262 NANISSTSEASVKYG

-292 TSWRYIT
+292 TSWR
-299 AENIFKVCRNITK
+299 NIDVINIYKVCRNITK

-354 GVWNNAYNEC
+354 GVWNNAYHEC

-376 GGIGSYGVTLTGA
+376 GGINSYAVTLTGA
-389 VGESRNAYTSYYS
+389 VGSSRDANTPTYS
-402 EQTSITDKNADS
+402 EQTNITDKNADS
-414 ITISYTEYAQNG
+414 ITINYTQYAQDG
-426 TTTAK
+426 TQTSK
-431 TQTYY
+431 IQTYY
-436 KYYTTNGIKGS
+436 KYYTTNGVKGS

-455 YDMSGGSWEYMADYL
+455 YDMSGGVFEYMADYL
-470 ANGTTSVVT
+470 ANGTTSYVT

-493 KGDGATDST
+493 KGNGATTST
-502 EDKTANYNANSD
+502 EDKTTNYNANSD

-526 ANGQYSWNQDYSGFP
+526 AGGYYGWNQDYSDFP
-541 YLSGPFFIRGCH
+541 FLSSSFFARGDAYNDGTGAGV
-553 FNGGGGAGLFYFHG
+553 FAFGQANGGAFYRC
-567 AYGGADNVSGFRPVL
+567 GFRPVL
-582 GV
+582 DV

>member
-1 MKSRKTQT
+1 MNKGEQR
-9 RKRKHP
+9 R
-15 IKEKGITLI
+15 GITLI

-39 TINLALGDGGLAQK
+39 TLNLALGDGALADK
-53 AKEATENYQLAQ
+53 AKDAVKNYQLAQ
-65 EAEEDL
+65 EQEEELIEDL
-71 IQELEANMNPTEEGY
+71 ELQITQTEEGY
-86 NSQEGVNEPVLTEG
+86 NELEGVNEPVLTEG
-100 MIPVTWNGSSWV
+100 MIPVTWNGTSWV
-112 KADASTGDWY
+112 KADASTSNWY
-122 EYKATGEITD
+122 AYNTTD
-132 KVIYKQW
+132 KQW
-139 ANVVTVKE
+139 ANVVTVRE
-147 SGTKTRAEY
+147 SGNNTREYY
-156 MSAAVGTA
+156 MSSAVGTA

-186 GYHENANG
+186 GYHEIANG

-218 NVTNGEEFVV
+218 NVTNGEKFVV

-262 NANISNTSETNVKYG
+262 NANISSTSEASVKYG

-292 TSWRYIT
+292 TSWRNIT
-299 AENIFKVCRNITK
+299 TENIFKVCRNITK

-332 WGAVAYLTQSSYG
+332 WGAVAYLTQSAYG

-364 LVSKGTD
+364 LVSKGENT
-371 NGSNY
+371 GSNY

-389 VGESRNAYTSYYS
+389 VGNSRNTNISYYS

-414 ITISYTEYAQNG
+414 ITITYAEYAQNG
-426 TTTAK
+426 TTTSK

-436 KYYTTNGIKGS
+436 KYYTSNGIKGT

-455 YDMSGGSWEYMADYL
+455 YDMSGGAWEYMADYL
-470 ANGTTSVVT
+470 ANGTRSYVT
-479 YFKENVSNRYKTEY
+479 YFKENVDSKYKTEY
-493 KGDGATDST
+493 KGDGATSSA
-502 EDKTANYNANSD
+502 EDRTSNYEANSD

-520 WETSNG
+520 WETSDG
-526 ANGQYSWNQDYSGFP
+526 ANDQNSWNQDYSVFS
-541 YLSGPFFIRGCH
+541 YLDHPFFLR
-553 FNGGGGAGLFYFHG
+553 GGGFGSSATAGLFFFYS
-567 AYGGADNVSGFRPVL
+567 AYGGTHFSYGFRPVL

>member
-1 MKSRKTQT
+1 MNKGEPR
-9 RKRKHP
+9 R
-15 IKEKGITLI
+15 GITLI

-39 TINLALGDGGLAQK
+39 TLNLALGNGALADK
-53 AKEATENYQLAQ
+53 AKDAVKNYQLAQ
-65 EAEEDL
+65 EQEEDV
-71 IQELEANMNPTEEGY
+71 IEELEANINPTEEGY
-86 NSQEGVNEPVLTEG
+86 NSIKGVNEPVLTEG

-112 KADASTGDWY
+112 KADASTNDWY

-147 SGTKTRAEY
+147 DGSKSREEY

-186 GYHENANG
+186 GYHEIANG

-218 NVTNGEEFVV
+218 NVTNGEKYVV
-228 HPSFTKDTS
+228 HPSFTQDKS

-251 FEASSNIAVKN
+251 FEASSNTAEKN
-262 NANISNTSETNVKYG
+262 NSNITSASSSSVKYG
-277 GGNNPDLEVTVRPNV
+277 GGDTDTLEVTVRPNV
-292 TSWRYIT
+292 TSWRAIK
-299 AENIFKVCRNITK
+299 AENIYKVCRNITK

-318 LTNKVDPHMMKNSE
+318 LTREVDPHMMKNSE

-364 LVSKGTD
+364 LISKGEDT
-371 NGSNY
+371 GSNY
-376 GGIGSYGVTLTGA
+376 GGVSSFGVTLTGA
-389 VGESRNAYTSYYS
+389 VGSSRNAYTSYYS

-414 ITISYTEYAQNG
+414 ITISFNEYAQNG

-470 ANGTTSVVT
+470 ANGTQPYMT

-502 EDKTANYNANSD
+502 EDRTANYNANND

-526 ANGQYSWNQDYSGFP
+526 ANGQYSWNQDYSYFP
-541 YLSGPFFIRGCH
+541 YLSGPFFMRGGN
-553 FNGGGGAGLFYFHG
+553 FNSRSGAGLFYFNC
-567 AYGGADNVSGFRPVL
+567 ASGGTYFSYGFRPVL

>member
-1 MKSRKTQT
+1 MNKGER
-9 RKRKHP
+9 RR
-15 IKEKGITLI
+15 GITLI

-29 IVILLILAGL
+29 IVLLLILAGL
-39 TINLALGDGGLAQK
+39 TLNLALGDGALADK
-53 AKEATENYQLAQ
+53 AKDAVKNYQLAQ
-65 EAEEDL
+65 QQEEDV
-71 IQELEANMNPTEEGY
+71 IEELEANINPTEEGY
-86 NSQEGVNEPVLTEG
+86 NEIEGVNEPVLTEG
-100 MIPVTWNGSSWV
+100 MIPVTWNGTSWI
-112 KADASTGDWY
+112 KADASTSDWY
-122 EYKATGEITD
+122 EYKETN
-132 KVIYKQW
+132 KQW

-156 MSAAVGTA
+156 MSSAVGTA

-186 GYHENANG
+186 GYHEIANG

-218 NVTNGEEFVV
+218 NVTNGEKFVV

-251 FEASSNIAVKN
+251 FEASSNIAIKN
-262 NANISNTSETNVKYG
+262 NANINNDSTEEVKFG
-277 GGNNPDLEVTVRPNV
+277 GGNNPNLEVTVRPNV
-292 TSWRYIT
+292 SSWR
-299 AENIFKVCRNITK
+299 NIDVINIYKVCRNITK
-312 DGNIQG
+312 EGNIQG

-332 WGAVAYLTQSSYG
+332 WGAVAYLTQSAYG

-364 LVSKGTD
+364 LVSKGENT
-371 NGSNY
+371 GSNY
-376 GGIGSYGVTLTGA
+376 GGISSYGVTLTGV
-389 VGESRNAYTSYYS
+389 VGQLRDEYTSHYS

-414 ITISYTEYAQNG
+414 ITISYNEYLANG
-426 TTTAK
+426 TTTSR

-470 ANGTTSVVT
+470 ANGTASVVT

-502 EDKTANYNANSD
+502 EDRTAIYNANSE
-514 RYGDAL
+514 RYGDAV

-526 ANGQYSWNQDYSGFP
+526 ANGPYSWNQDHSNFP
-541 YLSGPFFIRGCH
+541 YLSSPFFIRGGH
-553 FNGGGGAGLFYFHG
+553 FSYANGSGFFFFDN
-567 AYGGADNVSGFRPVL
+567 AYGGQSVYCGFRPVL
-582 GV
+582 SV

>member
-1 MKSRKTQT
+1 MNKGEE
-9 RKRKHP
+9 
-15 IKEKGITLI
+15 KEGITLI

-39 TINLALGDGGLAQK
+39 TLNLTLGDGALADK
-53 AKEATENYQLAQ
+53 AKDAVKNYQLAQ
-65 EAEEDL
+65 EQEEDV
-71 IQELEANMNPTEEGY
+71 IEELEANINPTEEGY
-86 NSQEGVNEPVLTEG
+86 NEIEGVNEPVLTEG
-100 MIPVTWNGSSWV
+100 MIPVTWNGTSWV
-112 KADASTGDWY
+112 KADASTSNWY
-122 EYKATGEITD
+122 AYNTTD
-132 KVIYKQW
+132 KQW

-147 SGTKTRAEY
+147 SGTKSRTEY
-156 MSAAVGTA
+156 MSVAVGTT

-186 GYHENANG
+186 GYHSNVNG

-262 NANISNTSETNVKYG
+262 NANISETSEASVKYG

-292 TSWRYIT
+292 TSWRSIT
-299 AENIFKVCRNITK
+299 AENIYKVCRNITK

-318 LTNKVDPHMMKNSE
+318 LTREVDPHMMKNSE
-332 WGAVAYLTQSSYG
+332 WGGVAYLTQSAYG

-364 LVSKGTD
+364 LVSKGEDT
-371 NGSNY
+371 GSNY
-376 GGIGSYGVTLTGA
+376 GGINSFCVTLTGA
-389 VGESRNAYTSYYS
+389 VGSSRNAYTSYYS

-414 ITISYTEYAQNG
+414 ITISFTEYAQNG

-470 ANGTTSVVT
+470 ANGTQPYMT

-502 EDKTANYNANSD
+502 EDRTANYNANND

-526 ANGQYSWNQDYSGFP
+526 ANGQYSWNQDYSNFP
-541 YLSGPFFIRGCH
+541 YLSSPFFGR
-553 FNGGGGAGLFYFHG
+553 GGGFHDSNGAGLFCFDR
-567 AYGGADNVSGFRPVL
+567 AYGGASYRCGFRPVL

>member
-1 MKSRKTQT
+1 MNKGKQ
-9 RKRKHP
+9 
-15 IKEKGITLI
+15 EKGITLI

-39 TINLALGDGGLAQK
+39 TINLALGNGGLAQK
-53 AKEATENYQLAQ
+53 AKEAAENYQLAQ

-71 IQELEANMNPTEEGY
+71 IQELEANMAPTEEGY
-86 NSQEGVNEPVLTEG
+86 NSIKGVNEPVLTEG

-112 KADASTGDWY
+112 KADASTNDWY

-147 SGTKTRAEY
+147 NGTTMSREEY
-156 MSAAVGTA
+156 MSSTVGTP
-164 IPEDDIVGMYVWIP
+164 IQEDDIVGMYVWIP

-186 GYHENANG
+186 GYHQNAAG
-194 TGNVDI
+194 TGNIDI

-218 NVTNGEEFVV
+218 SQTNGESYVV
-228 HPSFTKDTS
+228 HPSFTQDRS
-237 QGGMKETTGYWVAK
+237 QGGNKEVRGYWVAK
-251 FEASSNIAVKN
+251 FEASSNTAEKN
-262 NANISNTSETNVKYG
+262 NSNITSASSSSVKYG
-277 GGNNPDLEVTVRPNV
+277 GGDTDTLEVTVRPNV
-292 TSWRYIT
+292 TSWRAIT

-332 WGAVAYLTQSSYG
+332 WGAVAYLTQSAYG

-364 LVSKGTD
+364 LVTKGTD
-371 NGSNY
+371 TGSNY

-414 ITISYTEYAQNG
+414 ITISFNEYAQNG

-470 ANGTTSVVT
+470 ANGTQPYMT

-502 EDKTANYNANSD
+502 EDRTANYNANSD

-526 ANGQYSWNQDYSGFP
+526 ANGQYSWNQDYSSFP
-541 YLSGPFFIRGCH
+541 YLSNPFFVRG
-553 FNGGGGAGLFYFHG
+553 GGFSDGGAGLFYFLNAHG
-567 AYGGADNVSGFRPVL
+567 GTVSRYGFRPVL

>member
-1 MKSRKTQT
+1 MNKGKQE
-9 RKRKHP
+9 
-15 IKEKGITLI
+15 IGITLI

-71 IQELEANMNPTEEGY
+71 MQELEANMNPTEEGY

-100 MIPVTWNGSSWV
+100 MIAVTWNGSSSSWV
-112 KADASTGDWY
+112 KADESTSDWY
-122 EYKATGEITD
+122 AYDTTN
-132 KVIYKQW
+132 KQW

-147 SGTKTRAEY
+147 NGSKSREAY
-156 MSAAVGTA
+156 ISSAVGTE
-164 IPEDDIVGMYVWIP
+164 ILEDDIVGMYVWIP

-186 GYHENANG
+186 GYHQNAAG
-194 TGNVDI
+194 TGNIDI

-218 NVTNGEEFVV
+218 KETNGESYVV
-228 HPSFTKDTS
+228 HPSFTQDKS
-237 QGGMKETTGYWVAK
+237 QGGSKETKGYWVAK
-251 FEASSNIAVKN
+251 FEASSNTAEKN
-262 NANISNTSETNVKYG
+262 NSNITNSSPDDIKYG
-277 GGNNPDLEVTVRPNV
+277 GGNTDTLEVTVRPNV
-292 TSWRYIT
+292 TSWRAIT
-299 AENIFKVCRNITK
+299 VENIYKVCRNITK

-318 LTNKVDPHMMKNSE
+318 LTRDVDPHMMKNSE
-332 WGAVAYLTQSSYG
+332 WGGVAYLTQSAYG
-345 NKQGTDSSS
+345 NKQGTDSTS
-354 GVWNNAYNEC
+354 GVWVNTYNEG

-371 NGSNY
+371 SGSNY
-376 GGIGSYGVTLTGA
+376 GGINSFAVTLTGA
-389 VGESRNAYTSYYS
+389 VGSSRDAYTSYYS

-414 ITISYTEYAQNG
+414 ITISFTEYAQNG
-426 TTTAK
+426 TTTPK

-436 KYYTTNGIKGS
+436 KYHTTNGVRGS

-470 ANGTTSVVT
+470 ANGTTSPVT
-479 YFKENVSNRYKTEY
+479 YFKQNVDSKYKTEY
-493 KGDGATDST
+493 QGSGATDST
-502 EDKTANYNANSD
+502 EDRTANYNANSN

-526 ANGQYSWNQDYSGFP
+526 ANGQYSWNNDYSYFP
-541 YLSGPFFIRGCH
+541 YLSNPFFIRGGR
-553 FNGGGGAGLFYFHG
+553 FDNSSGAGLFCFYN
-567 AYGGADNVSGFRPVL
+567 ATGGTYHIFGFRPVL